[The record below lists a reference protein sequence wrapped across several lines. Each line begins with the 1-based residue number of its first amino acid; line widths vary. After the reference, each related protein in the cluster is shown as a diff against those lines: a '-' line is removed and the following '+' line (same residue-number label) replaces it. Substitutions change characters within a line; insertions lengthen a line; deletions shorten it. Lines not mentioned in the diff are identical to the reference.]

1 MQLTSTQTG
10 NGTFRSVAGLRIPAV
25 TYPLAARSCPVMDF
39 GNWTVLLYHQRY
51 TGFCSIRP
59 LASTGIFSLT
69 RSVYNIYRMPKI
81 LLSILELDRIND
93 QYFISS
99 LPIEINR
106 INNKRQVR
114 DNPDN
119 HKKER

>member
-1 MQLTSTQTG
+1 
-10 NGTFRSVAGLRIPAV
+10 
-25 TYPLAARSCPVMDF
+25 
-39 GNWTVLLYHQRY
+39 
-51 TGFCSIRP
+51 
-59 LASTGIFSLT
+59 
-69 RSVYNIYRMPKI
+69 MPKI
-81 LLSILELDRIND
+81 LLSTLELDRIND
-93 QYFISS
+93 QYFISP